1 MEYYVLLLLVT
12 FQTMSVVFLNSFTL
26 CHTDISIYCLDES
39 RNLELLSICSAF
51 STMVIRLNRHVIC
64 NFFSC
69 CTVLQCFF
77 TLQCTAVTKQFGWM
91 ISLRLSIDFCACLD
105 MLPIFSHDFC
115 SLIIKGRH
123 SSTRL
128 ASLTP

>member
-51 STMVIRLNRHVIC
+51 STMVY
-64 NFFSC
+64 
-69 CTVLQCFF
+69 
-77 TLQCTAVTKQFGWM
+77 K
-91 ISLRLSIDFCACLD
+91 
-105 MLPIFSHDFC
+105 
-115 SLIIKGRH
+115 IK
-123 SSTRL
+123 
-128 ASLTP
+128 